1 MIYTFKTELGRY
13 LSISAESE
21 DKAVRIANS
30 IIDNNYPSIY
40 PPIIGTYKKL
50 ELVNI
55 SPVILINDYYKP

>member
-21 DKAVRIANS
+21 DEATRIANS
-30 IIDNNYPSIY
+30 IIDNNYPS
-40 PPIIGTYKKL
+40 IIGTYKKL

-55 SPVILINDYYKP
+55 SPVILINDYYRP

>member
-1 MIYTFKTELGRY
+1 MIYTFKTETNRY
-13 LSISAESE
+13 LSIGAGSE
-21 DKAVRIANS
+21 DEAMRIANS
-30 IIDNNYPSIY
+30 IIDNNYSSIY

>member
-13 LSISAESE
+13 LSIGAESE
-21 DKAVRIANS
+21 DEAVRIANS
-30 IIDNNYPSIY
+30 IIDNNYQSIY
-40 PPIIGTYKKL
+40 PSIVGTYKKL